1 MPRVGSLSRASAGA
15 LLLLVLGGCASMSK
29 DECLTV
35 DWRTVG
41 YEDGVAGYPGDR
53 IAQHRKDCAKY
64 GVSTNLELY
73 QQGRDQGL
81 QEYCQPANGYRIGV
95 GGGGYAGVC
104 PANLEPAF
112 LGAFNSGHQLFALE
126 ARVSNTVNLINAK
139 RQELDRVQR
148 GIVMNAAAVVSSDST
163 SQDRANAVV
172 DTAQLAER
180 EGRLKEEIHHL
191 EEERVRYERDLE
203 EYRSSQPPIT

>member
-112 LGAFNSGHQLFALE
+112 LGAFNSG
-126 ARVSNTVNLINAK
+126 
-139 RQELDRVQR
+139 
-148 GIVMNAAAVVSSDST
+148 
-163 SQDRANAVV
+163 
-172 DTAQLAER
+172 
-180 EGRLKEEIHHL
+180 
-191 EEERVRYERDLE
+191 
-203 EYRSSQPPIT
+203 